1 MAFLRVRERAGGGV
15 EVSDDHVAERA
26 ADELG
31 DQERRN
37 GTGGNTGEAVGKHP
51 GNGYG
56 RVGEAGRAGEPVGG
70 RDVGADGVGDAV
82 TSAAAGGAEN
92 DEHQPGGGD
101 HLGQPDAGTAAVL
114 RGHADGR

>member
-1 MAFLRVRERAGGGV
+1 MAFLGVRERAGGGV
-15 EVSDDHVAERA
+15 EVSDDREAHGA

-31 DQERRN
+31 DQEGWDR
-37 GTGGNTGEAVGKHP
+37 TGGNTGEAVGKHP
-51 GNGYG
+51 GNGHS

-82 TSAAAGGAEN
+82 GSAAAGGAED

-101 HLGQPDAGTAAVL
+101 YFGQPDAGAAAVL
-114 RGHADGR
+114 RRDADGG